1 MVHFV
6 YLEYLIRGSD
16 TGLHHES
23 LNMTKM
29 TVLHVKGLGPVI
41 PSVLCGHH
49 AAGLLYDEAASV
61 VFVCLYKQDSDSVCF
76 SYEDSFCDFH
86 PLRFIETR
94 FMARRLLLENTSNE
108 LTSCRH

>member
-1 MVHFV
+1 
-6 YLEYLIRGSD
+6 
-16 TGLHHES
+16 
-23 LNMTKM
+23 MTK
-29 TVLHVKGLGPVI
+29 TALHVKGLGPVI
-41 PSVLCGHH
+41 PSVLCGYH

-61 VFVCLYKQDSDSVCF
+61 VFVYINKTLIVYAFLTALVLWL
-76 SYEDSFCDFH
+76 EDSFCDFH